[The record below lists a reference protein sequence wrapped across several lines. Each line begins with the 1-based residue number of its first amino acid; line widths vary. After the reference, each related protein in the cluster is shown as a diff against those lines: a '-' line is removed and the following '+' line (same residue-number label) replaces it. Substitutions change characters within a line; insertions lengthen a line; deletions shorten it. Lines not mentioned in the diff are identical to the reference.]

1 MTDDSQTNQTQ
12 PIVQTGA
19 QTGSAGTTGAGATQ
33 EPKKNRIPDYIR
45 AKYPNLEELIN
56 STESMTKEER
66 EYWFQI
72 LPIMTDQ
79 QIDKLQGILVHEKE
93 QLSKLD
99 KQYEAELSKLN
110 EKHIMEWKEQERR
123 EQRETLLAQ
132 EKQVEAEEKAAEED
146 ILSQL
151 NTVEDDPTTGGVPTV

>member
-1 MTDDSQTNQTQ
+1 MTLDPKANQTQ
-12 PIVQTGA
+12 TSQTGA
-19 QTGSAGTTGAGATQ
+19 AASGATGTGAAQ
-33 EPKKNRIPDYIR
+33 ESKKHRIPDYIQT
-45 AKYPNLEELIN
+45 KYPNLENLIN

-123 EQRETLLAQ
+123 EQRETLLAK
-132 EKQVEAEEKAAEED
+132 EKQAEVEEKEKEED
-146 ILSQL
+146 ILKQL
-151 NTVEDDPTTGGVPTV
+151 DTIDDDPNASNVPAV